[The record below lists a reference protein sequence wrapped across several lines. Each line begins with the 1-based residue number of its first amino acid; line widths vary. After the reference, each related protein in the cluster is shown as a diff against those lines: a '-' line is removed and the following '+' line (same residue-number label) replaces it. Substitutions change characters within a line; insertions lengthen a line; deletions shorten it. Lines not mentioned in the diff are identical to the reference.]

1 MKTSH
6 LMIWLTKKAPW
17 LPRLIVKTQRA
28 VYDLTGGRLM
38 NTIEG
43 SPICVVTMKGARSG
57 QTYRWP
63 LMYVPYEDGI
73 LLVASRGG
81 ADTNPAWFFNLRA
94 NPEIDVHVRG
104 RRMKLIARLA
114 TPEEKSRIWPLCVA
128 AYPSYGD
135 YQSWTTRDI
144 PVFICLPP
152 AASEGASTGTR

>member
-6 LMIWLTKKAPW
+6 LMIWLAKNAPW
-17 LPRLIVKTQRA
+17 VPGLIVKTQRV
-28 VYDLTGGRLM
+28 VYDLSGGRLM

-43 SPICVVTMKGARSG
+43 GPICVVTMKGARSG
-57 QTYRWP
+57 KTYRWP
-63 LMYVPYEDGI
+63 LMYVPYEDGV

-81 ADTNPAWFFNLRA
+81 ADTNPSWYFNLRA

-114 TPEEKSRIWPLCVA
+114 SPEEKRRLWPICVA

-135 YQSWTTRDI
+135 YQTWTTRDI
-144 PVFICLPP
+144 PVFVCLPR
-152 AASEGASTGTR
+152 AGAKAK